1 MRLYVIRHGKAER
14 DSATGR
20 DEDRPLKPKGIRQS
34 QWLGEQLA
42 AAGKHKPELIVS
54 SPLARAVDTARAV
67 HQAVRCPLEFAD
79 ALSTH
84 STASEIL
91 KLVESKRAIGSLVIV
106 GHNPLL
112 EELIAAIISSGSAEP
127 PVMQTG
133 AAAVI
138 DLKNGASLIA
148 SGKLVAM
155 LREPGDGD

>member
-42 AAGKHKPELIVS
+42 AAGKQKPELIVA
-54 SPLARAVDTARAV
+54 SPLARAVDTARAI

-84 STASEIL
+84 STTSEIL
-91 KLVESKRAIGSLVIV
+91 KLIERKRSIGSLVIV

-112 EELIAAIISSGSAEP
+112 EEVVAAIIANGSAEP

-138 DLKNGASLIA
+138 DIKANASLLA
-148 SGKLVAM
+148 GGKLVAM
-155 LREPGDGD
+155 LREPGEGD